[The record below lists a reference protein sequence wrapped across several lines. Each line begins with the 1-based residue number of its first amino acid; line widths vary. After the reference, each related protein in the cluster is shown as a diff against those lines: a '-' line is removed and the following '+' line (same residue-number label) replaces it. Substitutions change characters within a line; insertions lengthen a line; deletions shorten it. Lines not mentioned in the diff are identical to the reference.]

1 VDGARRHVNTRPS
14 FFSLIHLVLFVVVLL
29 CVRMCA
35 WCGVGCCVTGSFARA
50 VSNSI
55 RGALA
60 FKLLEDPDTFDASA
74 TAR

>member
-1 VDGARRHVNTRPS
+1 MGG
-14 FFSLIHLVLFVVVLL
+14 VV
-29 CVRMCA
+29 
-35 WCGVGCCVTGSFARA
+35 WCGVTGSFARA

-74 TAR
+74 TARSHRTLSRPLSILI